1 VLKVGEPQNNTY
13 IEYCAMENM
22 GGKIQFM
29 IWSGALIPRVAIF
42 FLIQYWENYQITSK
56 YTQLS

>member
-1 VLKVGEPQNNTY
+1 MESKRGVLKVGEPQNNTY

-29 IWSGALIPRVAIF
+29 I
-42 FLIQYWENYQITSK
+42 
-56 YTQLS
+56 